1 MGMGV
6 EHERP
11 TSVPTTED
19 NNSLYP
25 LGHQLPA
32 APKEG
37 LHKLLSPESSWAQWL
52 CHA

>member
-1 MGMGV
+1 MGVGV

-11 TSVPTTED
+11 LSVSTTED

-25 LGHQLPA
+25 LCHQLPT

-37 LHKLLSPESSWAQWL
+37 THKLLSPGSS
-52 CHA
+52 

>member
-11 TSVPTTED
+11 ATED

-25 LGHQLPA
+25 LGHQLPT

-37 LHKLLSPESSWAQWL
+37 LHKLLSPESS
-52 CHA
+52 